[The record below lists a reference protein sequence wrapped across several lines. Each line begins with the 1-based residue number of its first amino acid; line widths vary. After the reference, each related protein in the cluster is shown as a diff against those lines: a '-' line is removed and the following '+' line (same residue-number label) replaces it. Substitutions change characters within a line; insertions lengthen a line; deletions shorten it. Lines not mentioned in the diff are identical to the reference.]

1 MICASPL
8 TAVQTLAFAEVLV
21 VTGAAVLVLGRH
33 FTTRKPYDVLSPT
46 YVIAFLSN
54 YLH

>member
-1 MICASPL
+1 M
-8 TAVQTLAFAEVLV
+8 

-33 FTTRKPYDVLSPT
+33 SCIYFTARKPFDVLSPT

-54 YLH
+54 YLY

>member
-8 TAVQTLAFAEVLV
+8 TAVQTLAEVLV

-33 FTTRKPYDVLSPT
+33 SSILLRGSLMMSFHLLT
-46 YVIAFLSN
+46 
-54 YLH
+54 